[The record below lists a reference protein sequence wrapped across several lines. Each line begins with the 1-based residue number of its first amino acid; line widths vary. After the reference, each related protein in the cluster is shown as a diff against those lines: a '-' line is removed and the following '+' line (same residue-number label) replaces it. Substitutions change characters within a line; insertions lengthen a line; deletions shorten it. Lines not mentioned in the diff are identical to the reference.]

1 MYVDGGEFLPLSVW
15 QNRGFNVADIAEKTP
30 PADIASHPVLGK
42 VYRVAIVSTSKVN
55 REGTKRGDCAK
66 QETPSGSSR
75 RARSESSESNETKNR
90 RMKKKQKKEDMRQKQ
105 EEKAALAKK
114 KEQEKLQARKVK
126 IAQQILDKL
135 ETPVEDMTTNQSA
148 ELTMYVPANITTSA
162 SAALTE
168 LKQIL
173 KNVQL
178 VVKSPQRHDLI
189 IENVNEVALKLKE
202 CLKLDKKVTTV
213 VASLERVQ

>member
-1 MYVDGGEFLPLSVW
+1 
-15 QNRGFNVADIAEKTP
+15 
-30 PADIASHPVLGK
+30 
-42 VYRVAIVSTSKVN
+42 
-55 REGTKRGDCAK
+55 
-66 QETPSGSSR
+66 
-75 RARSESSESNETKNR
+75 
-90 RMKKKQKKEDMRQKQ
+90 MKKKQKKEDMRQKQ

-162 SAALTE
+162 STALTE

-178 VVKSPQRHDLI
+178 VVKRPQQHNLI

-202 CLKLDKKVTTV
+202 CLKLDKKVATL